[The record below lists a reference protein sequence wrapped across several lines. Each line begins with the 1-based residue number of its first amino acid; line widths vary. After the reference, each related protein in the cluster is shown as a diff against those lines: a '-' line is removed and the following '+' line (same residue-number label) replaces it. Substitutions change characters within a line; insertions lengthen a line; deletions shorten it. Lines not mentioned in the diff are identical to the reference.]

1 MALYSNVSEVWG
13 PVRVGKGEKA
23 TQREGGMECKGIKG
37 SLIKLFYLILTDL
50 FFLIWVKRKFQQV
63 FGFIHSSG
71 RAKIGQDQ
79 TWAEQGTG
87 IPSDRSSKVSV

>member
-23 TQREGGMECKGIKG
+23 TQREGGMGIKG
-37 SLIKLFYLILTDL
+37 SLIMLFYLILTDL

-63 FGFIHSSG
+63 FGFIYWLPG
-71 RAKIGQDQ
+71 YRL
-79 TWAEQGTG
+79 
-87 IPSDRSSKVSV
+87 